1 MHIPDIPSYY
11 ALKAIHIIFMVSYF
25 AGIFYLIRL
34 YVYYID
40 AKDKPK
46 PEREILRKQ
55 YIYMISRLWDI
66 ITVPAGIIM
75 LITGIFMMINTKGDI
90 SFYILRE
97 PWFHIKLVF
106 VSCLGVYHY
115 WSWKCIKRIKKGT
128 FHTTSVHLRMM
139 NEVATII
146 LFAVIFIVI
155 FKQYFMG
162 MWLSLL
168 ISFVVLVFVIMMVV
182 KFVNRKKN
190 KK

>member
-11 ALKAIHIIFMVSYF
+11 ALKSIHIIFMVSYF

-34 YVYYID
+34 FVYYID
-40 AKDKPK
+40 AKDKSE
-46 PEREILRKQ
+46 PERGILQKQ

-75 LITGIFMMINTKGDI
+75 LVTGAFMMINTKGDI
-90 SFYILRE
+90 SFYILRQ
-97 PWFHIKLVF
+97 PWFHVKLVF
-106 VSCLGVYHY
+106 VAALGFYHY
-115 WSWKCIKRIKKGT
+115 WSWKSIRDIKKGA
-128 FHTTSVHLRMM
+128 FKTSSVRLRMM

-155 FKQYFMG
+155 FKEYFMG

-168 ISFVVLVFVIMMVV
+168 ISFVALVFVIMMVV
-182 KFVNRKKN
+182 KVVNRKK